1 MSVVSQAIL
10 LGFSNSTATSEAYW
24 YATIGDASSNKG
36 YDVRVDSSKNVY
48 LSGSSYPDEMIVV
61 KYDASGSLQQQ
72 RKITGDE
79 SEITSL
85 GLDSSNNVYVFGN
98 TETNSQGGRD
108 FYVAKLNTSGTLQW
122 QRGLGSGGTYSTDES
137 IGHSATDSS
146 GNTYGCGYSGAL
158 DKMLLFKYNGSG
170 TLQWQR
176 QLSLSGQ
183 QAFHS
188 DVVLDSSGNVYAAGE
203 TDLNTL
209 NDSHLT
215 LVKYNSSGTL
225 QWQKR
230 LAASSPNE
238 VALGV
243 DVDSSDNVYVCGTT
257 EQGGGGSRDILLV
270 KYNSSGAV
278 QWKRALGASE
288 GDIGEGV
295 AVDSS
300 DNVYVCGTSNFSSYP
315 NNKYIIIAKFN
326 SSGSLQWARTLSFT
340 TFSTVNKD
348 IVAERIR
355 VDGSDN
361 LYISGHTEA
370 EGQGSDDLFVIKLPN
385 DGSLTG
391 THGSFTYAVSSFTVT
406 TSMSMTEANLGLTA
420 ANGTLTDYSQSLTVS
435 TSSFTSATTSL

>member
-10 LGFSNSTATSEAYW
+10 LGFSNSSATSEAYW

-61 KYDASGSLQQQ
+61 KYDASGSLQWQ

-243 DVDSSDNVYVCGTT
+243 DVDSSDNVYVCGT
-257 EQGGGGSRDILLV
+257 
-270 KYNSSGAV
+270 
-278 QWKRALGASE
+278 
-288 GDIGEGV
+288 
-295 AVDSS
+295 
-300 DNVYVCGTSNFSSYP
+300 SNFSSYP
-315 NNKYIIIAKFN
+315 SNKYIIIAKFN

-406 TSMSMTEANLGLTA
+406 TSMSMTEANLGLTG
-420 ANGTLTDYSQSLTVS
+420 ANGTLTDYAQSLTVS

>member
-10 LGFSNSTATSEAYW
+10 LGFSNSSATSEAYW
-24 YATIGDASSNKG
+24 YATIGDSSSNKG
-36 YDVRVDSSKNVY
+36 FDVRVDSSKNVY

-61 KYDASGSLQQQ
+61 KYDASGSLQWQ

-79 SEITSL
+79 SDITSL
-85 GLDSSNNVYVFGN
+85 GLDSSNNVYVFGT
-98 TETNSQGGRD
+98 TETNSQGSRD
-108 FYVAKLNTSGTLQW
+108 LYVAKLNTSGTLQW
-122 QRGLGSGGTYSTDES
+122 QRGLGGTGIDDS

-146 GNTYGCGYSGAL
+146 GNTYGCGNSGGFEE
-158 DKMLLFKYNGSG
+158 MFLFKYNSSG

-176 QLSLSGQ
+176 KLSLSGQ

-209 NDSHLT
+209 NDTHLT

-238 VALGV
+238 VGLGV
-243 DVDSSDNVYVCGTT
+243 DVDSSGNLYVCGTT
-257 EQGGGGSRDILLV
+257 EQGGGGSRDLLLV

-288 GDIGEGV
+288 ADIGEGV

-300 DNVYVCGTSNFSSYP
+300 GNVYVCGTSRFSSFP
-315 NNKYIIIAKFN
+315 SNRYIIIAKFN
-326 SSGSLQWARTLSFT
+326 SSGSLQWERTLSFT
-340 TFSTVNKD
+340 PSSTANKD
-348 IVAERIR
+348 IRAERIR

-361 LYISGHTEA
+361 LYIAGYTEA
-370 EGQGSDDLFVIKLPN
+370 VGQGSDDLFVIKLPN

-391 THGSFTYAVSSFTVT
+391 THGSFAYAASSFTLT
-406 TSMSMTEANLGLTA
+406 TSMSMTEANLGLTG
-420 ANGTLTDYSQSLTVS
+420 ANGTLTDYAQSLTVS